1 MTSFNLLHLQFILTG
16 AMWTVILSILAT
28 LGGGVGGAILALA
41 GISRHRFIR
50 SIAALY
56 ITLIQG
62 VPLLVILFL
71 TYFGLPALGFNIEP
85 LAAATF
91 GLSVY
96 VSAFLGEIW
105 RGSLEAVRK
114 AQWEAGEC
122 LALTRMQVLLHIIMP
137 QSIRLATPPT
147 VGFIVQ
153 VVKNTSLV
161 SAISFIELTRSGQ
174 IVNNSTFQPF
184 LIYAIVACLYFAMCF
199 PLSRFSR
206 VLEKKF
212 AISAR

>member
-1 MTSFNLLHLQFILTG
+1 MTSFNLMHLQFILTG
-16 AMWTVILSILAT
+16 AMWTVILSVLAT
-28 LGGGVGGAILALA
+28 LGGGIGGAILALA

-50 SIAALY
+50 NIAALY

-184 LIYAIVACLYFAMCF
+184 LIYTIVACLYFAMCF